1 MQKSSQPARPPSLDD
16 ALPVI
21 HELSAYEEVIAIVL
35 FGSLARRKAREI
47 SDIDLC
53 VMTRALPEPIRM
65 ELLSYGSETI
75 DISLFSD
82 LPITIR
88 FRVFNEGKVIFCRDR
103 ETFGAIRAA
112 TIREY
117 QDTAPFIRRNYL
129 RAFGIGRQASP

>member
-1 MQKSSQPARPPSLDD
+1 MQKSSHPVRPPSLDD

-53 VMTRALPEPIRM
+53 LITKPLPGPVRM
-65 ELLSYGSETI
+65 DLLSYGSDTI

-88 FRVFNEGKVIFCRDR
+88 FQVFKEGRVLFCRDR
-103 ETFGAIRAA
+103 ETYGALRAA

-117 QDTAPFIRRNYL
+117 QDIVPFIRRNYL
-129 RAFGIGRQASP
+129 KAFGIGRQA